1 MISLHI
7 IFNVKHAMPGKRKIN
22 NDTLLMDMSDTAVA
36 VWWIKILKK
45 VFAVLQSDCCAALS
59 STVLGVT
66 ALPPLPPDGGPPPK
80 QTPAGRRL
88 SSTEAGAWRTKQA
101 PWRKTHWGTRTNS

>member
-45 VFAVLQSDCCAALS
+45 VFAV
-59 STVLGVT
+59 
-66 ALPPLPPDGGPPPK
+66 
-80 QTPAGRRL
+80 
-88 SSTEAGAWRTKQA
+88 
-101 PWRKTHWGTRTNS
+101 